1 MKSARLLTL
10 TVATLLVVAS
20 AAWAQDDLDGLTTRK
35 PARRQAA
42 TEEENTDPARSGPVL
57 GVGALYALDNFSNVG
72 MDTTGSAGFNA
83 RVGYRHNRWVA
94 SEVEIGKYVQFNGDV
109 SAFGPGGQGEVNGWA
124 IGGNLRGYLLPGRV
138 QPFLIGGINYLK
150 METTNSLNKSNPNK
164 TDDGPGLRL
173 GAGVDVYATPKIV
186 VTSDVSYMLGL
197 GDVKNYD
204 MVLFSLGF
212 AYRP

>member
-1 MKSARLLTL
+1 ML
-10 TVATLLVVAS
+10 ATHLVLHPS
-20 AAWAQDDLDGLTTRK
+20 
-35 PARRQAA
+35 
-42 TEEENTDPARSGPVL
+42 SGV
-57 GVGALYALDNFSNVG
+57 
-72 MDTTGSAGFNA
+72 
-83 RVGYRHNRWVA
+83 
-94 SEVEIGKYVQFNGDV
+94 
-109 SAFGPGGQGEVNGWA
+109 
-124 IGGNLRGYLLPGRV
+124 
-138 QPFLIGGINYLK
+138 K